1 MKSLNSGPALSDG
14 SVTSQRVSVMNEEP
28 QALSS
33 VNTEKDHNRR
43 DLLANSSLLVALLPS
58 PSDDSVAVVS

>member
-1 MKSLNSGPALSDG
+1 
-14 SVTSQRVSVMNEEP
+14 MNEEP

-33 VNTEKDHNRR
+33 VSTEKDHNRR
-43 DLLANSSLLVALLPS
+43 DLLANSSLLVALPS